1 MRGAWTYQRKNR
13 KGWSVGWYDSNGR
26 KRSKSGFPNKSL
38 ADRFARRLEY
48 QFNEDIYFDPI
59 AVQWI
64 DLIKKYLRYKKDVT
78 GLVPESIRS
87 IEITLTHFKAIN
99 GPVLSTKINQKNI
112 NGFIAQRRKKVANA
126 TINKDIRNLKTF
138 LKWCRENRY
147 ISKNLLK
154 WPMQKVYE
162 PAVDTLN
169 KTEVDNLLIA
179 ANNQSYE
186 WYLAILLAVS
196 SGLRKGDILR
206 IKLSDI
212 DFESETVR
220 TFSKKTRK
228 RMAHRPLHS
237 VAVNAL
243 LKHRDSMPE
252 GRDNLFVSKLH
263 NTTWH
268 RICKTAGIKR
278 HYIFHS
284 LRKCFSSFV
293 QQAGYSQSV
302 AQDLLEHS
310 TPALTHRIYTNVQ
323 PVFRK
328 AINSIPIKPLKAQSE

>member
-1 MRGAWTYQRKNR
+1 M
-13 KGWSVGWYDSNGR
+13 GWYDSNGCR
-26 KRSKSGFPNKSL
+26 RSKSGFPNKSL

-48 QFNEDIYFDPI
+48 QLNEDIYFDPI
-59 AVQWI
+59 AVQW
-64 DLIKKYLRYKKDVT
+64 DVLIKQYLHYKKEVT
-78 GLVPESIRS
+78 GLVSESIHS
-87 IEITLTHFKAIN
+87 IEITLSHFKAIN

-112 NGFIAQRRKKVANA
+112 DVFIAQRRKKVTNA
-126 TINKDIRNLKTF
+126 TINKGIRNLKTF
-138 LKWCRENRY
+138 FKWCRENRY
-147 ISKNLLK
+147 ISKNPLK
-154 WPMQKVYE
+154 WPMQKVDE

-196 SGLRKGDILR
+196 SGLRKGDIQRL
-206 IKLSDI
+206 KLSDI

-228 RMAHRPLHS
+228 RMARRPLHS

-243 LKHRDSMPE
+243 LKHRDNMPE
-252 GRDNLFVSKLH
+252 GRDNLFVSSLR
-263 NTTWH
+263 NATWH

-284 LRKCFSSFV
+284 LRKCFSSFL
-293 QQAGYSQSV
+293 QQAGFSQSV

-310 TPALTHRIYTNVQ
+310 TPTLTHRVYTNVQ
-323 PVFRK
+323 PVYRK
-328 AINSIPIKPLKAQSE
+328 AINSVPIKPLPAQPE